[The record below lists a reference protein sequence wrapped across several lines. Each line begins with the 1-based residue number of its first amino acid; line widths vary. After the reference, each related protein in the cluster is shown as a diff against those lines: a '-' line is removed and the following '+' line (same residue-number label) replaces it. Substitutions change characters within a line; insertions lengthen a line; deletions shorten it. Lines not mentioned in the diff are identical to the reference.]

1 MEECVTFH
9 NPRGERL
16 FGIVHHPE
24 PAAGAG
30 RPWPVA
36 AICLNTGMQYRTI
49 WHRLNV
55 KIARRLC
62 EAGVPVLRFDT
73 HGIGDS
79 EGEFFLP
86 DAAGFSPYHD
96 RIQGGYFVPD
106 TIAAAEYFRAR
117 VNCERLVLLGPCGG
131 ALTGM
136 IAAARSVDV
145 DALVYMAGPVT
156 ITSSELTLAMHPRD
170 AEITVRNIRHKLLRP
185 RSWFHFLTGQSDY
198 LEIWR
203 ALRIHLRHRLNRE
216 SLFAESNKPAA
227 SDGSPPQPDGNGE
240 PEPGLVFNDLFL
252 ESFQAFMRRGG
263 RVLFLMPEK
272 DRSSWGFR
280 EMFESR
286 YLQPGHPWP
295 DQVEVRYITDANH
308 IYQEISS
315 QRELLERIET
325 FFAAISSPLAVSGAH
340 S

>member
-1 MEECVTFH
+1 MEECVSFD
-9 NPRGERL
+9 NQSGERL

-24 PAAGAG
+24 PLARAVG
-30 RPWPVA
+30 PWPVA

-62 EAGVPVLRFDT
+62 AAGVPVLRFDT

-86 DAAGFSPYHD
+86 DATGFSPYHD

-106 TIAAAEYFRAR
+106 TIAAAEYFRKR
-117 VNCERLVLLGPCGG
+117 VDCERLVLLGPCGG

-136 IAAARSVDV
+136 TAAARSAEV

-170 AEITVRNIRHKLLRP
+170 AEIAVRNLRHKLLHP

-203 ALRIHLRHRLNRE
+203 ALRIHLRQRLNRE
-216 SLFAESNKPAA
+216 SLFVAPRKPAA
-227 SDGSPPQPDGNGE
+227 DEGKTPPPAGNGE
-240 PEPGLVFNDLFL
+240 AESGLVFNEVFL
-252 ESFQAFMRRGG
+252 ESFLAFMRRGG

-280 EMFESR
+280 EMFENR
-286 YLQPGHPWP
+286 CLQPGHPWP
-295 DQVEVRYITDANH
+295 GQVEVRYIGDANH
-308 IYQEISS
+308 IYQEIHS
-315 QRELLERIET
+315 QRELLERIEA
-325 FFAAISSPLAVSGAH
+325 FFAVLASPVTAAGAGP
-340 S
+340 